1 MKISREARRTA
12 RELFRLTLVNGHVD
26 TARAEEISKQ
36 LVAKRPRSFLEI
48 LKEYTRLIRLELSK
62 RHAVIES
69 ATPLDAASAAEI
81 GKNLKT
87 KFGQDIT
94 TEFLTNPALLGG
106 LRVRLGSDVWDGSI
120 SNRLTTLS
128 QHL

>member
-120 SNRLTTLS
+120 SSRLNTLS

>member
-26 TARAEEISKQ
+26 AARAELVSQE

-48 LKEYTRLIRLELSK
+48 LKEYTRLVRLELTK

-69 ATPLDAASAAEI
+69 AAPLDAAGAAEI
-81 GKNLKT
+81 GKNLKS

-94 TEFLTNPALLGG
+94 TEFLTNPSLLGG

-120 SNRLTTLS
+120 SSRLNTLS
-128 QHL
+128 QQL

>member
-26 TARAEEISKQ
+26 AARAEEISKQ

-69 ATPLDAASAAEI
+69 AVPLDTVSASEI

-120 SNRLTTLS
+120 SSRLNTLS
-128 QHL
+128 QQL